1 MSIVSYHDFFPN
13 DVVRTAPQNLS
24 ERQKKQVLENIGAMS
39 KDQQI
44 GGTGI
49 PGPEGPQGPAGP
61 QGPQGERGLTGETGP
76 VGPAGERG
84 PQGERGLPGEAGP
97 AGPRGEQGPQGPQGE
112 RGPVGPAG
120 PSTGVPGPIGP
131 KGDPGD
137 RGPEGPTGRDGTPGR
152 DGGYYT
158 PSVTQI
164 DTEHMQIDF
173 KASQIGMPGVLPVTV
188 TLPKGSGGVGTPWK
202 KVRSVEVTSPV
213 KSIEFTTDFEI
224 EDIFIMATNVEMNET
239 ATNGFLQ
246 IKIGSKNLITNWSGI
261 ATRGRINYGWFLS
274 EILLGTEMHK
284 ITSTGDTYPLTN
296 AIRSQSAIS
305 EFPKGKSVTL
315 CTQYNAD
322 IVSGNFVVYA
332 R

>member
-1 MSIVSYHDFFPN
+1 MSIISYHDFFPN

-97 AGPRGEQGPQGPQGE
+97 EGPRGEQGPQGPQGE

-131 KGDPGD
+131 KGD

-158 PSVTQI
+158 PSVTQADI
-164 DTEHMQIDF
+164 EHMQIDF
-173 KASQIGMPGVLPVTV
+173 EASQTGMPAVPPVTV
-188 TLPKGSGGVGTPWK
+188 TLPKGSGGGISGFAGEVIFEGGRSLVNEDTKTGVISDGLYLAYINNAQGDKQVDGTAFLNIAG
-202 KVRSVEVTSPV
+202 RYGVELCRIPLKQLNYSNIAAA
-213 KSIEFTTDFEI
+213 SIFAVQNSKLTIYGASAFR
-224 EDIFIMATNVEMNET
+224 TNVPICAIERSINGAFKGFGLYADGSATLET
-239 ATNGFLQ
+239 ISAKI
-246 IKIGSKNLITNWSGI
+246 IKIL
-261 ATRGRINYGWFLS
+261 
-274 EILLGTEMHK
+274 
-284 ITSTGDTYPLTN
+284 
-296 AIRSQSAIS
+296 
-305 EFPKGKSVTL
+305 
-315 CTQYNAD
+315 
-322 IVSGNFVVYA
+322 
-332 R
+332 